1 MNLSFSSRGWPELS
15 WEEMQ
20 ELAIDMG
27 FHGIEVYNLHKNPAL
42 CDRGGAFHPYQ
53 IAATVRHLRE
63 KKLHIPC
70 FDTSWDI
77 SESDHSWLAALME
90 TAKDA
95 RVPYVTAV
103 ALTKEQADKLS
114 AKLSALTGKKIDLT
128 NRVDPGILGGVR
140 LDYDGKRLDDTVSH
154 RLDSV
159 RNMLKNTVL

>member
-70 FDTSWDI
+70 FDTSIGCQGRSSSLCGSLRPDR
-77 SESDHSWLAALME
+77 E
-90 TAKDA
+90 
-95 RVPYVTAV
+95 R
-103 ALTKEQADKLS
+103 
-114 AKLSALTGKKIDLT
+114 
-128 NRVDPGILGGVR
+128 R
-140 LDYDGKRLDDTVSH
+140 
-154 RLDSV
+154 
-159 RNMLKNTVL
+159 